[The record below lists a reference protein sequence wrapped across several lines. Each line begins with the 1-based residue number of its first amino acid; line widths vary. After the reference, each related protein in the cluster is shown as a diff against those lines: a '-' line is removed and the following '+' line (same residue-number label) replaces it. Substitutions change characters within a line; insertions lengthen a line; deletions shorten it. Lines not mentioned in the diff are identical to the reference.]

1 MKRIKTRRRGG
12 IGGALLSLV
21 LVIAG
26 LGLVWYALFGG
37 HTAAASVPTTAS
49 MKLTIP
55 EMSRVKD
62 APVYTAPAS
71 DESARNNGALHVQG
85 TGYPWQSG
93 ANVYIAGHRLGYAG
107 TGSYLLFFDLNKL
120 KNGDELYLTDANGTR
135 YTYRVFRVFKVSPND
150 ESVTRPV
157 PGKSIISLQTCTLP
171 TYTQRLIV
179 QGELVSVS

>member
-1 MKRIKTRRRGG
+1 MKRIKTRRRSGVT
-12 IGGALLSLV
+12 GAVLSLV
-21 LVIAG
+21 LLIAG
-26 LGLVWYALFGG
+26 AGLIWYALFGG
-37 HTAAASVPTTAS
+37 QPAAASVPKSAE

-62 APVYTAPAS
+62 APVYTGPAN
-71 DESARNNGALHVQG
+71 DEASLNQGALHVQG

-120 KNGDELYLTDANGTR
+120 KNGDKLYLTDTNGTR
-135 YTYRVFRVFKVSPND
+135 YTYKVFRIFEVTPND
-150 ESVTRPV
+150 EAVTQPV

-171 TYTQRLIV
+171 TYTHRLIV
-179 QGELVSVS
+179 QGELVSVT

>member
-1 MKRIKTRRRGG
+1 MKRIKTRRRSGVT
-12 IGGALLSLV
+12 GAVLSLV
-21 LVIAG
+21 LLIAG
-26 LGLVWYALFGG
+26 AGLIWYALFGG
-37 HTAAASVPTTAS
+37 QPAAASVPKSAE

-62 APVYTAPAS
+62 APVYTGPAN
-71 DESARNNGALHVQG
+71 DEASLNQGALHVQG

-120 KNGDELYLTDANGTR
+120 KNGDELYLTDTNGTR
-135 YTYRVFRVFKVSPND
+135 YTYKVFKVFEVGPND
-150 ESVTRPV
+150 EAVTQPV

-171 TYTQRLIV
+171 TYTHRLIV
-179 QGELVSVS
+179 QGELVSVT

>member
-1 MKRIKTRRRGG
+1 MKRIKTRRRSGFA
-12 IGGALLSLV
+12 GAMLSLV

-26 LGLVWYALFGG
+26 VGLVWYAIFGG
-37 HTAAASVPTTAS
+37 HTAAASVPNSAS

-62 APVYTAPAS
+62 APVYTAPAN
-71 DESARNNGALHVQG
+71 DEASLNDGALHVQG

-135 YTYRVFRVFKVSPND
+135 YTYKVFRVFEVTPND
-150 ESVTRPV
+150 DSVTRPV

-171 TYTQRLIV
+171 TYTHRLIV
-179 QGELVSVS
+179 QGVLVSVT